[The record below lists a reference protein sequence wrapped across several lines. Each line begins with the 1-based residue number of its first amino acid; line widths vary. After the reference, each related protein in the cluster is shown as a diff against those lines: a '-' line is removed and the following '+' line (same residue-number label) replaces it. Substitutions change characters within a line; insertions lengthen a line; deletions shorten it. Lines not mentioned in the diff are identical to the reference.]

1 MKVEVQSKKGLRTS
15 LSIIVDKKT
24 IQKRLEER
32 LIELQSEVNL
42 KGFRPGKVP
51 PEVIKNQ
58 FGKAVY
64 GDIIDKILKESST
77 KAIQEKKIKVAGQ
90 PKIDLKTFGEGK
102 DLNFI
107 LEVDSL
113 PEVKLKSF
121 ENFKATEFK
130 IKLEAKQIDER
141 IKEFA
146 KQQKTFVDKNPNEK
160 SKEGDQVTFD
170 YSASIDG
177 EKFEGSEGKGV
188 KIELGKNLFLKDF
201 DKQLIGVSKNQ
212 NKTVEATMPP
222 NHPKKELA
230 NKKTKFECKIT
241 NIEKPKDTII
251 DDNFA
256 KQMGAKDLQDL
267 KKLIEK
273 QMSSQYMQAL
283 DSITKKEILDQL
295 EKYHN
300 FDLPKNLVEYEVAAI
315 TQNLK
320 KEDKD
325 KHKES
330 NEKLAKSRIKL
341 GLLLN
346 EYGEKN
352 NLKVNE
358 EEIQSEIQKQIRGM
372 PGQEKMVMEYY
383 QKNPSA
389 AQSLKGAIYEDK
401 IIKLFRS
408 KIKMTTK
415 TLSVS
420 EAEKILSE
428 INQPKNPNKK
438 SKEVKSSSKNK
449 TKTKK

>member
-1 MKVEVQSKKGLRTS
+1 MKNRKKEIKL
-15 LSIIVDKKT
+15 LLIIP
-24 IQKRLEER
+24 Q
-32 LIELQSEVNL
+32 QL
-42 KGFRPGKVP
+42 KG
-51 PEVIKNQ
+51 N
-58 FGKAVY
+58 
-64 GDIIDKILKESST
+64 
-77 KAIQEKKIKVAGQ
+77 
-90 PKIDLKTFGEGK
+90 
-102 DLNFI
+102 
-107 LEVDSL
+107 
-113 PEVKLKSF
+113 
-121 ENFKATEFK
+121 
-130 IKLEAKQIDER
+130 
-141 IKEFA
+141 
-146 KQQKTFVDKNPNEK
+146 
-160 SKEGDQVTFD
+160 
-170 YSASIDG
+170 
-177 EKFEGSEGKGV
+177 KFEGSEGKGV

-273 QMSSQYMQAL
+273 QMSSQYTQAL

-315 TQNLK
+315 TQSLK

-358 EEIQSEIQKQIRGM
+358 EEIQSEIQK
-372 PGQEKMVMEYY
+372 
-383 QKNPSA
+383 PSQA
-389 AQSLKGAIYEDK
+389 CL
-401 IIKLFRS
+401 
-408 KIKMTTK
+408 
-415 TLSVS
+415 V
-420 EAEKILSE
+420 
-428 INQPKNPNKK
+428 KK
-438 SKEVKSSSKNK
+438 KW
-449 TKTKK
+449 